1 MTTTPEFQTLLDR
14 GAALSTD
21 EVVTHAKSRDV
32 ALPYGAGTMAL
43 ITLDN
48 GLDHNRPNTFGP
60 KGLAALN
67 TAIDEALSRDDVAAL
82 GVTGK
87 PFILAAGADLSGL
100 SGLSGRDDAKL
111 IAQLGHGVF
120 RKLVDGGKPSF
131 GFINGLALGGGLEV
145 ALNCTYRTV
154 QDSAPAVGLPE
165 VMLGLVPGWGGA
177 YLVPNLVGAEKAV
190 KLVIENP
197 LNQGKT
203 LSGHAAYEMGLADA
217 EFSGADFLEQ
227 SLLWAARVLKGEV
240 TVERPEV
247 DRGEAWDAAVAKGR
261 SIADARTGGASPAA
275 YRALDLIAAAKNGSR
290 DEGFAAEDEALADL
304 IMTPELL
311 ASLYSFD
318 LVQKRAKRPA
328 GAPDKALARPVT
340 KVGIVGAGLMASQ
353 LALLFARR
361 LQVPVVLTDLDQAR
375 VDKGVGYVHEEVD
388 KLLLKGRL
396 TQDKANRLKAL
407 VTGSVEK
414 GDVFADADFV
424 IEAVF
429 EELGVKK
436 KVFAD
441 VERIVSPECVL
452 ATNTSSLSITEM
464 ASELEHPERV
474 VGFHFFN
481 PVAVM
486 PLLEIVKGEQT
497 DDATLATAFATGKAL
512 KKTTILVKDS
522 PSFIVNRL
530 LGRFMGEVGRIV
542 DEGTPL
548 TVADNAFKGVAPM
561 PPFFLLSLVGP
572 AIALHNNETL
582 HAAFP
587 DRFYVSPNLKQLVEA
602 GKTSV
607 YLPDFSVDPEVAEI
621 FAAPENPVE
630 LSGDEV
636 RTAVLS
642 ALAEES
648 QLMLDEGV
656 VAAPEDL
663 DLAMITGAGYSFWPK
678 QGWDGMFQVRGFPVW
693 GLFAPAHV
701 IFHSGYQSYQ
711 VPFTAI
717 DPDRTHSSLSSSPNL
732 HPVRSTVVEPMFASL
747 KYPVNLAKI
756 DEVCEAVLND
766 WATICDRSAGAAVL
780 HVLEVEGE

>member
-1 MTTTPEFQTLLDR
+1 MASTSSPTGTTPELQDLLDR
-14 GAALSTD
+14 ACALSKD
-21 EVVTHAKSRDV
+21 EVVTEAKSRDL
-32 ALPYGAGTMAL
+32 ALPLGAGTMVL

-60 KGLAALN
+60 KSLAALN
-67 TAIDEALSRDDVAAL
+67 TALDAALGRDDVVAV

-100 SGLSGRDDAKL
+100 SGLGGHDDAKM
-111 IAQLGHGVF
+111 IAQIGHGVF
-120 RKLVDGGKPSF
+120 RKLGDGAKPTF

-145 ALNCTYRTV
+145 ALHCTYRTV
-154 QDSAPAVGLPE
+154 MDSAPALGLPE

-177 YLVPNLVGAEKAV
+177 WLTPNLVGAETAV
-190 KLVIENP
+190 KLIIENP

-203 LSGHAAYEMGLADA
+203 LTGHAAFEAGLADA
-217 EFSGADFLEQ
+217 EFGGADFLEQ
-227 SLLWAARVLKGEV
+227 SLLWAAKVLTGEV
-240 TVERPEV
+240 SVDRPEL

-261 SIADARTGGASPAA
+261 SVADSKTGGASPAA
-275 YRALDLIAAAKNGSR
+275 MRALDLIAAAKNSSR

-304 IMTPELL
+304 ILTPELV

-328 GAPDKALARPVT
+328 GAPDKSLARPVT

-353 LALLFARR
+353 LALLFVRR
-361 LQVPVVLTDLDQAR
+361 LQVPVVLADLDQER
-375 VDKGVGYVHEEVD
+375 VDKGVGYVHAEID
-388 KLLLKGRL
+388 KLLAKGRV
-396 TQDKANRLKAL
+396 TQDKANRYKGL
-407 VTGSVEK
+407 VTGVVDKS
-414 GDVFADADFV
+414 GAFADADFV

-429 EELGVKK
+429 EEMGVKK

-441 VERIVSPECVL
+441 VESVVSPEAVL

-464 ASELEHPERV
+464 ASELTNPERV

-587 DRFYVSPNLKQLVEA
+587 DRFYVSPNLEQLVEA

-663 DLAMITGAGYSFWPK
+663 DLAMITGAGFSFWN
-678 QGWDGMFQVRGFPVW
+678 G
-693 GLFAPAHV
+693 GLTMLLDREGISEEV
-701 IFHSGYQSYQ
+701 NGKKFH
-711 VPFTAI
+711 
-717 DPDRTHSSLSSSPNL
+717 
-732 HPVRSTVVEPMFASL
+732 
-747 KYPVNLAKI
+747 
-756 DEVCEAVLND
+756 
-766 WATICDRSAGAAVL
+766 
-780 HVLEVEGE
+780 

>member
-1 MTTTPEFQTLLDR
+1 MTTTPELQDLLDR
-14 GAALSTD
+14 ACALSKD
-21 EVVTHAKSRDV
+21 EVVTEAKSRDV
-32 ALPYGAGTMAL
+32 ALPLGAGTMVL

-60 KGLAALN
+60 RSLASLNAALD
-67 TAIDEALSRDDVAAL
+67 AALDRDDVVAV

-100 SGLSGRDDAKL
+100 SGLGGRDDAKT
-111 IAQLGHGVF
+111 IAQIGHGVF
-120 RKLVDGGKPSF
+120 RKLGDGAKPTF
-131 GFINGLALGGGLEV
+131 GFVNGLALGGGLEV
-145 ALNCTYRTV
+145 ALHCTYRTV
-154 QDSAPAVGLPE
+154 QDSAPALGLPE

-177 YLVPNLVGAEKAV
+177 WLTPNLVGAETAV
-190 KLVIENP
+190 KLIIENP

-203 LSGHAAYEMGLADA
+203 LTGHAAFEAGLADA
-217 EFSGADFLEQ
+217 EFGGADFLEQ
-227 SLLWAARVLKGEV
+227 SLLWAAKVLTGEV
-240 TVERPEV
+240 TVDRPEV

-261 SIADARTGGASPAA
+261 AVADAKTGGASPAA
-275 YRALDLIAAAKNGSR
+275 TRALDLIAAAKDATR

-304 IMTPELL
+304 ILTPELV

-328 GAPDKALARPVT
+328 GAPDKELARPVT

-353 LALLFARR
+353 LALLFVRR
-361 LQVPVVLTDLDQAR
+361 LQVPVVLADLDQAR
-375 VDKGVGYVHEEVD
+375 VDKGVGYVHAEID
-388 KLLLKGRL
+388 KLLAKGRV
-396 TQDKANRLKAL
+396 TQDKANRYKGL
-407 VTGSVEK
+407 VTGVVDKSEA
-414 GDVFADADFV
+414 FADADFV

-429 EELGVKK
+429 EEMGVKK

-441 VERIVSPECVL
+441 VESVVSPEAVL

-464 ASELEHPERV
+464 ASELNHPERV

-630 LSGDEV
+630 LSGEEV
-636 RTAVLS
+636 REKVLS
-642 ALAEES
+642 ALAEEA

-663 DLAMITGAGYSFWPK
+663 DLAMITGAGFSFWN
-678 QGWDGMFQVRGFPVW
+678 G
-693 GLFAPAHV
+693 GLTMLLDREGISEKV
-701 IFHSGYQSYQ
+701 NGKLFH
-711 VPFTAI
+711 
-717 DPDRTHSSLSSSPNL
+717 
-732 HPVRSTVVEPMFASL
+732 
-747 KYPVNLAKI
+747 
-756 DEVCEAVLND
+756 
-766 WATICDRSAGAAVL
+766 
-780 HVLEVEGE
+780 